1 MNNKSKKRFWIV
13 LILVNIIILDVMFSG
28 IYGKTD
34 YSLSQNKKTHL
45 IGASYMTMNNEFYK
59 ILSEEISA
67 RAEAEGDRLV
77 LRDPALDAGRQI
89 EQIREMLDLD
99 IDVLVVAPVDWQS
112 LESILEDAR
121 AEGILIVV
129 VDTNVSREDL
139 ADCTI
144 LSDNYNAGVLIGQYF
159 LKQRDTAKVVV
170 MTHENAKSG
179 QDRVQGFMDTIKG
192 HKGIEI
198 ADKIECEGQ
207 LEIAMPKLQEA
218 IDNELEFDSV
228 FCLNDLAGVGVV
240 AALEENRILD
250 KIDVYGVDASPDSK
264 ALIKENM
271 MAASV
276 AQFPSEIGTRTA
288 DVIYKLLNGE
298 EIEKHILVPVKLVTK
313 DNVEDFGIDRWQ

>member
-1 MNNKSKKRFWIV
+1 MKKNIRKIFTAANILIYLPLAV
-13 LILVNIIILDVMFSG
+13 LLLFV
-28 IYGKTD
+28 YGGGRD
-34 YSLSQNKKTHL
+34 YSLNQKEGSRL

-218 IDNELEFDSV
+218 IDNELVFDSV

-288 DVIYKLLNGE
+288 DVIYKLLM
-298 EIEKHILVPVKLVTK
+298 VKKLKNTY
-313 DNVEDFGIDRWQ
+313 